1 LSTPTRIIA
10 YSDCETSEEDR
21 ERNACRS
28 KKCSQHS
35 GNEIIINNKDKRK
48 GMAEI
53 NMAVRKL
60 QEKFPASILE
70 VKTFREEVNVTVQ
83 KENIFEICKFL
94 YSETDLQYQMLV
106 DLCGVDFFPESPR
119 FEVVYLLY
127 SMKNKERLRLKAK
140 VGENESILSV
150 ESIWKAANWLER
162 EVYDLFGIHFV
173 NHPDLRRILLWDGYE
188 GHPLR
193 KDFPVEGPDF
203 DKPFVPEV

>member
-1 LSTPTRIIA
+1 
-10 YSDCETSEEDR
+10 
-21 ERNACRS
+21 
-28 KKCSQHS
+28 
-35 GNEIIINNKDKRK
+35 
-48 GMAEI
+48 MAEI
-53 NMAVRKL
+53 NIAVKKL
-60 QEKFPASILE
+60 QEKFPASVLE

-83 KENIFEICKFL
+83 KKDIFEICKFL
-94 YSETDLQYQMLV
+94 YSDPDLQYQMLI

-119 FEVVYLLY
+119 FEVVYFFY
-127 SMKNKERLRLKAK
+127 SMKKQQRLRLKIR
-140 VGENESILSV
+140 VGESESVSSV

-162 EVYDLFGIHFV
+162 EVYDLFGIPFD